1 MVEKRRVP
9 HALSHQRCRARGH
22 PASAACTTVVGPDA
36 RQIYYKQGFEIAA
49 SLAPIRGRGHEKMK
63 DEEQSAGDPHMQ
75 RHETLSGLHQA
86 GMATREALFQA
97 TRWSSC
103 VQLGMMCC
111 AEVDDTLTRYGPVM
125 WRAEIRAQTAAKRCR

>member
-1 MVEKRRVP
+1 MLYKTN
-9 HALSHQRCRARGH
+9 LSQ
-22 PASAACTTVVGPDA
+22 
-36 RQIYYKQGFEIAA
+36 QGFEIARA
-49 SLAPIRGRGHEKMK
+49 WPIRGRGHEKMK

-75 RHETLSGLHQA
+75 RHDETLSGLHQA

-97 TRWSSC
+97 TRWSSY

-111 AEVDDTLTRYGPVM
+111 AEVDATLTRYGPVM